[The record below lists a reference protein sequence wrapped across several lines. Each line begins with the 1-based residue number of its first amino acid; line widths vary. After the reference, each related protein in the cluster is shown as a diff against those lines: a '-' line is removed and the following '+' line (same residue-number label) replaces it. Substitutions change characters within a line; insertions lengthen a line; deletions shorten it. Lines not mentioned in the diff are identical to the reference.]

1 MKKLYLIFILLFSV
15 WRSFAGNNYD
25 RFPVIINVVRNEQ
38 PDSLGYNIVAD
49 VSEVI
54 YKGIMKGRI
63 KLWDSQKKE
72 LQILPTTL
80 ESIENSSK
88 TRFTSIENMFIYE
101 LWDVGKTD
109 VKVSTVGYEFVKRT
123 PGKEDVVY
131 GYVDYDDAMI
141 TLKSTFAEPNA
152 DGFWYTTMDQLLRM
166 RQFQYHMIQ
175 FGVLRIKDL
184 DESERYKRYAFDKK
198 EYKPDMEEI
207 HLNKRVTYL
216 IEENHH
222 LAGDKKIEKGN
233 LLLNSCEDFLN
244 SNSWIY
250 YTMKGIHLS
259 DSVTS
264 YPPLHLK
271 ISKAE
276 ITEIWN
282 MNGTYISFQ
291 PQTIVLYANDTTL
304 RPITMDDLSKWQ
316 MVVDFKSVEDFLKE
330 KPFFYIINKIN
341 NQPVDRFSAYKYE
354 KALLNADWREI
365 NKFVKDEF

>member
-1 MKKLYLIFILLFSV
+1 MIFSF
-15 WRSFAGNNYD
+15 WRSYAGNNYD

-80 ESIENSSK
+80 ESIEKSSK
-88 TRFTSIENMFIYE
+88 TRFASIENMFIYE

-123 PGKEDVVY
+123 PGQQDVVY

-141 TLKSTFAEPNA
+141 TLKSTFDEPNA
-152 DGFWYTTMDQLLRM
+152 DGFWYATIDQLLRM

-175 FGVLRIKDL
+175 FGTLRVKDL

-198 EYKPDMEEI
+198 EYKPDMEDI
-207 HLNKRVTYL
+207 HFNKRVCYL
-216 IEENHH
+216 IEENH
-222 LAGDKKIEKGN
+222 LLQGDAKLDKAN
-233 LLLNSCEDFLN
+233 LFLNSMEDFLN
-244 SNSWIY
+244 ANIWIY
-250 YTMKGIHLS
+250 YTMKGIRLS
-259 DSVTS
+259 DSLKHF
-264 YPPLHLK
+264 PLVHLK

-276 ITEIWN
+276 VTEIWN

-291 PQTIVLYANDTTL
+291 PQTIVLYANDTAL
-304 RPITMDDLSKWQ
+304 RPITMDELVKWK
-316 MVVDFKSVEDFLKE
+316 MVIDFKSVEDFLKE

-341 NQPVDRFSAYKYE
+341 NQPIDRFSAYKYE
-354 KALLNADWREI
+354 KALLNADWKAI
-365 NKFVKDEF
+365 NKYVKDEF